1 MISQFMRE
9 NYFMIIISYDIS
21 NDKKRRHFQ
30 KFIEKFGHRVQYSVY
45 EIENSDRI
53 LNNVITQIEN
63 KFMKQFDECDSVLLF
78 MLSSSCKIMRYGY
91 AKHEEKELF
100 IVE

>member
-1 MISQFMRE
+1 
-9 NYFMIIISYDIS
+9 MIIVSYDIS

-45 EIENSDRI
+45 EMENSEKI
-53 LNNVITQIEN
+53 LNNVITQIKNRFE
-63 KFMKQFDECDSVLLF
+63 KQFDESDSVLLF
-78 MLSSSCKIMRYGY
+78 MLSASCKVLKYGFSQ
-91 AKHEEKELF
+91 HEDKELF

>member
-1 MISQFMRE
+1 
-9 NYFMIIISYDIS
+9 MIIVSYDIS

-30 KFIEKFGHRVQYSVY
+30 KFIEKFGHRIQYSVY

-53 LNNVITQIEN
+53 LNNVVAQITN
-63 KFMKQFDECDSVLLF
+63 KFEKQFDESDSVF
-78 MLSSSCKIMRYGY
+78 IFVLSTSCKTLKFGFPR
-91 AKHEEKELF
+91 HEDKALL

>member
-1 MISQFMRE
+1 
-9 NYFMIIISYDIS
+9 MIIISYDIS
-21 NDKKRRHFQ
+21 NDKKRRYFQ

-63 KFMKQFDECDSVLLF
+63 KFMKLFDECDSVILF
-78 MLSSSCKIMRYGY
+78 MLSSSCKIRRYGF
-91 AKHEEKELF
+91 AKHEEQNL
-100 IVE
+100 IVVK